1 MLTSLTTVTAFFPI
15 GQWQNSGAV
24 KLTCFE
30 PSGFGLCAQ
39 MVVIFHASSLMDVN
53 KCVINLSQ
61 CDTEVLPLNSWK
73 SEGMFTLCSG
83 AKSRIRETTGD
94 LGWKVHMVKSSAGSP
109 ARFPSILAAVP
120 QISAGGRSP
129 AEHLLPLVQCQNAAI
144 LLLDTDLS
152 PAASCLSH
160 IRCPSSDE
168 EMQADPCWLPGC
180 LT

>member
-1 MLTSLTTVTAFFPI
+1 
-15 GQWQNSGAV
+15 
-24 KLTCFE
+24 
-30 PSGFGLCAQ
+30 

-83 AKSRIRETTGD
+83 AKSRIPETPGD
-94 LGWKVHMVKSSAGSP
+94 LDCKVHMVKSSARSP
-109 ARFPSILAAVP
+109 AWFPSIIAAVL

-129 AEHLLPLVQCQNAAI
+129 AERLLPLVQCQENAAI
-144 LLLDTDLS
+144 LLLDTGLS
-152 PAASCLSH
+152 PAALCLPH

-168 EMQADPCWLPGC
+168 EIQADPCQLPGR
-180 LT
+180 LTQTWRIYWRTGKLA

>member
-120 QISAGGRSP
+120 QISTGGRSP